1 MNILIAPDS
10 FKGSLTS
17 EEVCSIIAS
26 SLYDGNDI
34 TAIPLSDGGEGFA
47 ECMQNL
53 CKGTILYT
61 KCRNI
66 YNQVIDGFIVASGDT
81 AIIDVATASGL
92 LKRKNVMQASSYG
105 TGELIR
111 FAAEN
116 GFKHIILGLG
126 GSGCCDGGMGCLAA
140 LGAKFYNENQN
151 VIEHPKANDLNY
163 IFGADFRS
171 VVKDIDFTFA
181 CDVEN
186 EYFGQNGAAYVF
198 APQKGARK
206 TDVQEL
212 DDGLKR
218 LNAFFKKDISKIK
231 GGGAAGGICG
241 GLYAVYGGTIKSGF
255 DIISEACE
263 LEEKIKNADLVITG
277 EGKTDKQTLMGKL
290 PYKIC
295 KLAQKHGKKCVV
307 ISGSIDDVALGDKMI
322 SLVDDTV
329 DTDTAINNAKE
340 ILAEKAK
347 LILQ

>member
-17 EEVCSIIAS
+17 EDVCSIIAS
-26 SLYDGNDI
+26 ALPKENSI

-53 CKGTILYT
+53 CKGIKLYT
-61 KCRNI
+61 KCHNI
-66 YNQVIDGFIVASGDT
+66 YNQEIDGFIVAGGYT

-111 FAAEN
+111 FATEN
-116 GFKHIILGLG
+116 GFKHIVLGLG

-140 LGAKFYNENQN
+140 LGARFYDENQN

-163 IFGADFRS
+163 IFGADFRE

-186 EYFGQNGAAYVF
+186 EYFGPNGAAYVF
-198 APQKGARK
+198 APQKGARQ

-218 LNAFFKKDISKIK
+218 LNAFFKKDIRSIK

-241 GLYAVYGGTIKSGF
+241 GLYAIYGGTIKSGF
-255 DIISEACE
+255 DIISKACR

-277 EGKTDKQTLMGKL
+277 EGQTDSQTLMGKL

-295 KLAQKHGKKCVV
+295 KLAQKHGKKCVL
-307 ISGSIDDVALGDKMI
+307 ISGSIDDVELGDKMI
-322 SLVDDTV
+322 SLVDDTI
-329 DTDTAINNAKE
+329 DTDTAIKNAKE